1 MKRNR
6 SERGQSLVEFGIS
19 LVVILFLL
27 AGAVEFGLAL
37 FQFIQLRDAAQEGAV
52 YGSICPIANKIEARV
67 RNHSASPVDLA
78 CTSNSPPSDTCD
90 PSNPVTVVVQGR
102 DGTTATAKSINAV
115 VVGDGVYVEVSFNHR
130 LFMPFATLFTGGS
143 NTITIRASVTNTV
156 LDNDRSKASCQ

>member
-27 AGAVEFGLAL
+27 AGAMEFGLAL

-52 YGSICPIANKIEARV
+52 YGSICPIATEIEARV
-67 RNHSASPVDLA
+67 RNHSASPVDLSV
-78 CTSNSPPSDTCD
+78 TSGPDA
-90 PSNPVTVVVQGR
+90 VTVVVQGR
-102 DGTTATAKSINAV
+102 DGTTATAKDINLV
-115 VVGDGVYVEVSFNHR
+115 KIGDGVYVEVSFNHK

>member
-37 FQFIQLRDAAQEGAV
+37 FQYIQLRDAAQEGAV
-52 YGSICPIANKIEARV
+52 YGSICPIPAKIEARV
-67 RNHSASPVDLA
+67 RNHSSSPVDLSV
-78 CTSNSPPSDTCD
+78 TSGTEA
-90 PSNPVTVVVQGR
+90 VTVVVQGR
-102 DGTTATAKSINAV
+102 DGTTATLKDINLV
-115 VVGDGVYVEVSFNHR
+115 KIGDGVYVEVSYNHR

>member
-27 AGAVEFGLAL
+27 AGAMEFGLAL

-52 YGSICPIANKIEARV
+52 YGSICPIASKIEARV
-67 RNHSASPVDLA
+67 RNHSASPVDLSI
-78 CTSNSPPSDTCD
+78 TSGADA
-90 PSNPVTVVVQGR
+90 VTVIVQGR
-102 DGTTATAKSINAV
+102 DGTTATAKDINLV
-115 VVGDGVYVEVSFNHR
+115 KIGDGVYVEVSFNHR